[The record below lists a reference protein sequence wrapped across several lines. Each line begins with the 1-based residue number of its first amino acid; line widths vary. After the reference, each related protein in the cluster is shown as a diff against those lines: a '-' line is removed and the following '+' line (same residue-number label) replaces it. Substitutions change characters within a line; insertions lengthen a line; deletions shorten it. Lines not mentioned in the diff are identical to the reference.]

1 MYRKAENMSYNGSLD
16 FLDMIKNS
24 QRKESLAKTKKG
36 TNTTNQTDAASALSP
51 VNPKGTTNQTAAAI
65 TPSPA
70 NNEGPA
76 RTAGPANPTATG
88 KTVKVSSKK
97 ETSPVGNTKIYTLK
111 EKETFE
117 ATSRKAPTITDPQ
130 SDSRIIAVI
139 DTETNWHDEVMSL
152 GVALADAT
160 TYKCVEKRYY
170 IFEPECMVGGM
181 FSNVMNIRG
190 ISAIRC
196 RREEALEDLDVYLPA
211 NNVSKIF
218 AYNARFDYGHLPEL
232 QKYEWFDIM
241 RLAAYK
247 QYNRAIPDSRPCC
260 KTGRL
265 KSDYGVES
273 ITRLLTGDSS
283 YRETHNAV
291 FDAID
296 ELRIIELLGLPLSE
310 YECARI

>member
-1 MYRKAENMSYNGSLD
+1 MSYNGSLD

-24 QRKESLAKTKKG
+24 QRTDKLAKTHKG
-36 TNTTNQTDAASALSP
+36 TDTTNQKGAANAPGLTNTEEKTRTRGSANTRNPKNPTGTLDTPNPAAIKKSPKASSIENVSP
-51 VNPKGTTNQTAAAI
+51 VRNTTVYT
-65 TPSPA
+65 SKE
-70 NNEGPA
+70 NE
-76 RTAGPANPTATG
+76 T
-88 KTVKVSSKK
+88 
-97 ETSPVGNTKIYTLK
+97 
-111 EKETFE
+111 EKP
-117 ATSRKAPTITDPQ
+117 TSRKAPTIADLRT
-130 SDSRIIAVI
+130 DSRFIAVI

-181 FSNVMNIRG
+181 FSSVINIRG

-196 RREEALEDLDVYLPA
+196 RREEALADLDVYLPA

-265 KSDYGVES
+265 KSDYGVEP
-273 ITRLLTGDSS
+273 ITRLLTGDNS
-283 YRETHNAV
+283 YCETHNAV

-310 YECARI
+310 YECASI

>member
-1 MYRKAENMSYNGSLD
+1 MSYNGSLD
-16 FLDMIKNS
+16 FLNMIKN
-24 QRKESLAKTKKG
+24 QQK
-36 TNTTNQTDAASALSP
+36 P
-51 VNPKGTTNQTAAAI
+51 
-65 TPSPA
+65 
-70 NNEGPA
+70 
-76 RTAGPANPTATG
+76 
-88 KTVKVSSKK
+88 
-97 ETSPVGNTKIYTLK
+97 
-111 EKETFE
+111 EKEAEMVTPR
-117 ATSRKAPTITDPQ
+117 SRDT
-130 SDSRIIAVI
+130 IIAVI

-160 TYKCVEKRYY
+160 TYKCMEKRYY
-170 IFEPECMVGGM
+170 IFEPESMVGGM
-181 FSNVMNIRG
+181 FSHVMNMRG
-190 ISAIRC
+190 SAPIRC
-196 RREEALEDLDVYLPA
+196 RRCEAMEDLEQYILS

-265 KSDYGVES
+265 KSDYGVEA
-273 ITRLLTGDSS
+273 ITRLLTGDNS

-296 ELRIIELLGLPLSE
+296 ELRIIELLGLPLNE
-310 YECARI
+310 YECARIWQ